1 MISKE
6 PKEMKVAEIQNFL
19 LGGVAPRPIALVST
33 ISPDGIPNL
42 APFSFFNAF
51 GANPPMI
58 AFSAS
63 RRVRDNT
70 TKHTLTNIEAT
81 GECVVQAVTYDM
93 VQQVSLA
100 SMEYPSDI
108 DEFGN
113 CRYQFIG
120 LNNAMNPVQTGIRD
134 CYDTNVRIDGTERI
148 VGRFRR
154 SGSQCREDC

>member
-1 MISKE
+1 MVMISKE
-6 PKEMKVAEIQNFL
+6 PKEMKVEKIKNFL

-100 SMEYPSDI
+100 FFY
-108 DEFGN
+108 
-113 CRYQFIG
+113 G
-120 LNNAMNPVQTGIRD
+120 LLVNVLVICEHDVGI
-134 CYDTNVRIDGTERI
+134 NGKAKHVLPA
-148 VGRFRR
+148 
-154 SGSQCREDC
+154 